1 MEVPSSFTSR
11 GAPSQSLSAKV
22 MISGSSS
29 ISKDA
34 RYSSPSSAS
43 SPTGK
48 TICIQMLKCQTCA
61 HIGIAVEVVYVTI
74 IGIVTA
80 KTGSLGS
87 VNTTNLIDNAQ
98 RGQDG

>member
-1 MEVPSSFTSR
+1 
-11 GAPSQSLSAKV
+11 
-22 MISGSSS
+22 
-29 ISKDA
+29 
-34 RYSSPSSAS
+34 
-43 SPTGK
+43 
-48 TICIQMLKCQTCA
+48 MLKCQTCA